1 MELQSSQ
8 RCLCPSAAGAQSQV
22 GWLQPHGL
30 GAPSL
35 PDLKLQHPKLS
46 LEGKGLATACEAP
59 WAPSSALCP
68 DTTVS
73 TRPPGVWGHRM
84 DTRV

>member
-35 PDLKLQHPKLS
+35 PGLKLQHPKLG
-46 LEGKGLATACEAP
+46 LEGRG
-59 WAPSSALCP
+59 
-68 DTTVS
+68 
-73 TRPPGVWGHRM
+73 
-84 DTRV
+84 